1 MQYQCLQDT
10 SHPQNHC
17 VMGNGGDI
25 ETCDAPFSSQKSMI
39 WSLNSLNKAKNKV
52 IDKEG
57 TCVDSSSP
65 SRLSHPRLCTLCPS
79 GNVATIFAQGYDN
92 GWSEHLK
99 SKRKGSARKWM
110 WWVALLDSTLH
121 KSRLFFFPWLVLRPS
136 AFLFLFEL
144 ILGNILNRTIYLLHA
159 NSFAAGIRRE
169 TSFPNKGLNDIKTGT
184 VPGIAKAPNIEI
196 MRQLATIEFVDAF
209 GSRNTWLLASIG
221 MHRYIWRWLDPT
233 FALSSYVY

>member
-1 MQYQCLQDT
+1 MLSVGRNTAQQWNKLLFPCRTSLGSTSCDNHWRLTAMQNTTDDQDAVSVSPRHVT
-10 SHPQNHC
+10 STESIEHC

-121 KSRLFFFPWLVLRPS
+121 KSRFFFFHDWCCDLQFFS
-136 AFLFLFEL
+136 SC
-144 ILGNILNRTIYLLHA
+144 LNWYLA
-159 NSFAAGIRRE
+159 ISWIAPF
-169 TSFPNKGLNDIKTGT
+169 TSSMLTPLPQG
-184 VPGIAKAPNIEI
+184 
-196 MRQLATIEFVDAF
+196 
-209 GSRNTWLLASIG
+209 
-221 MHRYIWRWLDPT
+221 
-233 FALSSYVY
+233 